1 MAKLQKLK
9 LHIDDEN
16 VYLAIEDF
24 YRLIDTIN
32 GASEDFKR
40 LQKQIDEYGIYK
52 DAYYKIQEIIDDAY
66 LKTIEAEIKELKS
79 LI

>member
-1 MAKLQKLK
+1 MAKIKNLK
-9 LHIDDEN
+9 IHIDDEN

-40 LQKQIDEYGIYK
+40 LQKQIEEYEIYK
-52 DAYYKIQEIIDDAY
+52 DAFYKIQEIIDEAY
-66 LKTIEAEIKELKS
+66 LKTVEAEIEEIKS
-79 LI
+79 LA